1 MSNLTETLKTVNA
14 VDTSKAIEIEKLAD
28 LVESQIDNILGG
40 GYSQYAAY
48 HAKDVQQQP
57 ILA

>member
-14 VDTSKAIEIEKLAD
+14 DTSKAIDIEKLAD

-48 HAKDVQQQP
+48 HAKDVQQP

>member
-1 MSNLTETLKTVNA
+1 MSNLTETLKTVDA
-14 VDTSKAIEIEKLAD
+14 DTSKAIEIEKLAD

-48 HAKDVQQQP
+48 HAKDIAQQP
-57 ILA
+57 TQA

>member
-14 VDTSKAIEIEKLAD
+14 VDTSKTIEIAKLAD

-48 HAKDVQQQP
+48 HGKNVAQQP
-57 ILA
+57 SQA